1 MAEQVRAYCN
11 LCHVH
16 CPIVCTVSGETVT
29 RIEPDHDHP
38 AGGAMCVKG
47 KAAADLLRAP
57 ERLRYP
63 LRRTRPKGDPDPG
76 WERISWDE
84 ALDTIA
90 ERLLAVRA
98 EYGAEAVAFCK
109 GTSSGTALSDS
120 EPWLARLSHAFG
132 TPNVV
137 GTTYL
142 CNWHRDTGNVYTLG
156 MPLPTPDFERAG
168 AVLLWGHN
176 PGATSLAFAR
186 AIAAAQGRGARLVV
200 VDPRR
205 VGFAARADVHLQP
218 RPGTDGALALALIHA
233 LVTRDGHDVAF
244 VRTWTNGPLLL
255 RADTGRLLRW
265 ADLHPEEADGYT
277 AWDTRA
283 ARPVRYDPTTGT
295 YTAPTEALALHGE
308 WHLRLASGE
317 MVVVRPVF
325 AALLAEAAACAVR
338 VETLTGVPA
347 ERVEAAAAL
356 LAAHRPVAL
365 YFWNGL
371 TQHTNTIQNS
381 RAVTVFWALLG
392 DFDRP
397 GGNVVLPSVK
407 LAPVEASELLPAAQA
422 ARRLG
427 RAERPLGPPARPG
440 QVTGYDLYRA
450 ILAGEPYA
458 VKALVGFGGNLL
470 YAHAAPALGREALT
484 RLPFF
489 AQAELF
495 LTPTASFADIV
506 LPAASFLERDNVWA
520 GWPLPLAARGHV
532 QYRPAVVPP
541 VGEARADTWIIFE
554 LAKRLGLGDRFWD
567 GDIAAAYAHQLAPT
581 GLTLDTLKAAPG
593 GVTLSLP
600 PTRYAKYAESASEN
614 GPPRGFA
621 TPTGK
626 VELYAVPFA
635 EHGQPPLPRFAPPAS
650 AGRGDTAGAYPLVWT
665 SAKLLQYCHSQHRA
679 LPSLRRAVPEP
690 YAELHPQTAAEY
702 GIADGA
708 WMVVES
714 PQGTVRVRARV
725 TEAVLPGVVCGV
737 HGWWQECSPLG
748 LPGYPPFAATSA
760 NTNLLIPH
768 DERDPISGA
777 TPSRS
782 HRCRVR
788 PAAVPTEVAQDHT
801 AGRAL
806 GTRGGVGASS

>member
-1 MAEQVRAYCN
+1 MGERVRSYCN

-16 CPIVCTVSGETVT
+16 CPIVCMVSEGTVA
-29 RIEPDHDHP
+29 RIEPDHEHP

-47 KAAADLLRAP
+47 KAAAELLRAP

-98 EYGAEAVAFCK
+98 EHGAEAIAFTK
-109 GTSSGTALSDS
+109 GTIGATGLSDC
-120 EPWLARLSHAFG
+120 EAWLARLCHALG
-132 TPNVV
+132 TPNIV

-142 CNWHRDTGNVYTLG
+142 CQWHRDTGNVYTLG

-186 AIAAAQGRGARLVV
+186 AIAAAQSRGARLVV

-218 RPGTDGALALALIHA
+218 WPGTDGALALALLHA
-233 LVTRDGHDVAF
+233 LVSQGGHDAGF
-244 VRTWTNGPLLL
+244 VREWTNGPLLV

-265 ADLHPEEADGYT
+265 AELRPAEGADGYV
-277 AWDTRA
+277 AWDARA
-283 ARPVRYDPTTGT
+283 ARPVRYDPVLGR
-295 YTAPTEALALHGE
+295 YDAPTDALALEGA
-308 WHLRLASGE
+308 WPVLLASGE
-317 MVVVRPVF
+317 RVTVQSVF
-325 AALLAEAAACAVR
+325 AALRREAAECAAR
-338 VETLTGVPA
+338 VEALTGVPA
-347 ERVEAAAAL
+347 ARVEAAARL

-365 YFWNGL
+365 SYWNGL
-371 TQHTNTIQNS
+371 AQTTNMVQNT
-381 RAVTVFWALLG
+381 RAVVVLWALLG
-392 DFDRP
+392 DVDQP
-397 GGNVVLPSVK
+397 GGNVVLPGVEF
-407 LAPVEASELLPAAQA
+407 APVEASALLPPEQA

-427 RAERPLGPPARPG
+427 RAERPLGPPALPG

-450 ILAGEPYA
+450 ILSGEPYPI
-458 VKALVGFGGNLL
+458 KALVGFGGNLL
-470 YAHAAPALGREALT
+470 YAHAAPQLGRAALE

-495 LTPTASFADIV
+495 VTPTASFADIV
-506 LPAASFLERDNVWA
+506 LPAASFLEGPAIVA

-541 VGEARADTWIIFE
+541 LGEARSDTWIIFQ
-554 LAKRLGLGDRFWD
+554 LARRLGLGAYFWD
-567 GDIAAAYAHQLAPT
+567 GDVEAGYRHQLAPT
-581 GLTLDTLKAAPG
+581 GLTLEALKAAPG

-600 PTRYAKYAESASEN
+600 AVRHAKHAEPDPTTGR
-614 GPPRGFA
+614 PRGFA
-621 TPTGK
+621 TPTRK

-635 EHGQPPLPRFAPPAS
+635 DHGQPPLPCYVPPAS
-650 AGRGDTAGAYPLVWT
+650 VAPAGGADEYPLVWT
-665 SAKLLQYCHSQHRA
+665 SAKLLQYCQSQHRA

-690 YAELHPQTAAEY
+690 TAELHPRTAAEY

-708 WMVVES
+708 WMLVES
-714 PQGTVRVRARV
+714 PAGTVRLRARV
-725 TEAVLPGVVCGV
+725 TEAILPGVVCGV
-737 HGWWQECSPLG
+737 HGWWQECAPLG
-748 LPGYPPFAATSA
+748 LPGYPSSA
-760 NTNLLIPH
+760 PSSSNANLLVPH

-777 TPSRS
+777 TPSRAY
-782 HRCRVR
+782 RCRIR
-788 PAAVPTEVAQDHT
+788 PVAGEGAEAAANRGQS
-801 AGRAL
+801 ARAAA
-806 GTRGGVGASS
+806 TS

>member
-16 CPIVCTVSGETVT
+16 CPIVCTVSGATVT

-47 KAAADLLRAP
+47 KAAAELLRAP

-168 AVLLWGHN
+168 AILLWGHN

-233 LVTRDGHDVAF
+233 LVRQDGHDAAF
-244 VRTWTNGPLLL
+244 VREWTNGPLLL

-265 ADLHPEEADGYT
+265 AELQAGAVADGYV
-277 AWDTRA
+277 AWDARA
-283 ARPVRYDPTTGT
+283 ARPVRYDPGHGR
-295 YTAPTEALALHGE
+295 YDAPTDALALDGA

-317 MVVVRPVF
+317 MVVARPVF
-325 AALLAEAAACAVR
+325 AALLAEAAACAGR
-338 VETLTGVPA
+338 VEALTGVPFA
-347 ERVEAAAAL
+347 RVETAAAL

-381 RAVTVFWALLG
+381 RAVTVCWALLG
-392 DFDRP
+392 DLDRP

-450 ILAGEPYA
+450 ILDGEPYP

-470 YAHAAPALGREALT
+470 YAHAAPQLGREALT
-484 RLPFF
+484 RLSFF

-541 VGEARADTWIIFE
+541 LGEARADTWIIFE
-554 LAKRLGLGDRFWD
+554 LAKRLGLGDQFWD
-567 GDIAAAYAHQLAPT
+567 GDLAAAYAHQLAPT
-581 GLTLDTLKAAPG
+581 GLTLEALKAAPG
-593 GVTLSLP
+593 GVTLPLP
-600 PTRYAKYAESASEN
+600 SARYAKYAEPDPTT
-614 GPPRGFA
+614 GQPRGFA
-621 TPTGK
+621 TPTRK

-635 EHGQPPLPRFAPPAS
+635 EHGQPPLPTYRPPARVER
-650 AGRGDTAGAYPLVWT
+650 AGAADAYPLVWT

-690 YAELHPQTAAEY
+690 FAELHPQTAAEY
-702 GIADGA
+702 GIEDGA

-714 PQGTVRVRARV
+714 PRGAVRVRARV

-737 HGWWQECSPLG
+737 HGWWQACPPLD
-748 LPGYPPFAATSA
+748 LPGYAPFGATSA
-760 NTNLLIPH
+760 NANLLVPH
-768 DERDPISGA
+768 DERDPISGT

-782 HRCRVR
+782 YRCRIR
-788 PAAVPTEVAQDHT
+788 PAAGAGTET
-801 AGRAL
+801 AD
-806 GTRGGVGASS
+806 RGQSERTAAVR